1 MGPESLSQ
9 VSLYTIAGC
18 CRSDLLAHGQPEPR
32 WTLTLAFYEKEK
44 LFDRVPSAF
53 SVQFPE
59 LSGPQDSLPFRK
71 RPFTFHTR
79 PVAKCYS
86 LRTDPMSSLLPPSL
100 ENVSPRPGLHPL
112 AESVFPLSSQ
122 V

>member
-9 VSLYTIAGC
+9 VTLYTIAGC
-18 CRSDLLAHGQPEPR
+18 RVSYSLAYGQPEPR

-59 LSGPQDSLPFRK
+59 LSGPQDFFPFRK
-71 RPFTFHTR
+71 RLFTLHTC
-79 PVAKCYS
+79 PVAASYV

-100 ENVSPRPGLHPL
+100 ENASPRFGLHPP